1 MIQVLVHLEGLCT
14 LIDKIS
20 YEIGLE
26 VPMELGNRLP
36 CRPSYTIH
44 LCLGCALR
52 KLQVLL
58 HGLEQALSRGIIEI
72 LKFDIDS
79 NPLPGD

>member
-1 MIQVLVHLEGLCT
+1 MLVHLEGLST
-14 LIDKIS
+14 FIDKIS
-20 YEIGLE
+20 YQSGLE
-26 VPMELGNRLP
+26 VPVELGDRLLY
-36 CRPSYTIH
+36 RPSYTIH

-58 HGLEQALSRGIIEI
+58 HGLEQALSRGIIQI

-79 NPLPGD
+79 NSL